1 MIIIELNGKDY
12 ELPQSYGDINIRKYM
27 DIMSIDTE
35 LTETE
40 KNVSIISILTGIEK
54 EDVLLIKM
62 DHLKLI
68 NTHLSFLMDKS
79 ESILVDKI
87 EIDDKWYGLHDKL
100 DTMSIGQHI
109 DMESFSGAKTNEKLD
124 YLMAILYRPIKKKK
138 TNTLKNFVKNYIYNK
153 GEDIS
158 IEDYDITTLKER
170 ADIFKEHMNMDIVL
184 GSLFFFS
191 ILSIIYVENIES
203 STPKKSQELRMV
215 TLMKEMG
222 ITFMKNGV
230 G

>member
-1 MIIIELNGKDY
+1 MITIELNKKDY

-27 DIMSIDTE
+27 DIMAIDTE

-40 KNVSIISILTGIEK
+40 KNVAIISILTGIKE
-54 EDVLLIKM
+54 EDVLKIKI

-68 NTHLSFLMDKS
+68 NNHLSFLGDKDNS
-79 ESILVDKI
+79 VLAQKI
-87 EIDDKWYGLHDKL
+87 EIDGKWYGLHDKL

-109 DMESFSGAKTNEKLD
+109 DMESFSSDKTNEKLD

-138 TNTLKNFVKNYIYNK
+138 EKNLKNFIKNYIYNK
-153 GEDIS
+153 GEEIS

-191 ILSIIYVENIES
+191 ILSIIYVESIES
-203 STPKKSQELRMV
+203 STPKREMEMKMV
-215 TLMKEMG
+215 TMMGEMG
-222 ITFMKNGV
+222 MTFIQNGD